1 MPFFERY
8 EVYQFSTEVFV
19 YDENEKEYYG
29 RSALAAMSNST
40 ALLYAYDKITAGI
53 GASEAEISVYN
64 GTNAITQA
72 EIKTVLDAYRR
83 DHTEHFWMGN
93 SYSISYTTATV
104 ISLRPTYIMS
114 GAELE
119 TAKET
124 FDDAVD
130 EMLSGITS
138 VMSEYEREKLLH
150 DRLAAKITY
159 VETSNAH
166 NAYGAI
172 VEGKAVCEGYAEAY
186 QYLLQ
191 CAGL

>member
-1 MPFFERY
+1 
-8 EVYQFSTEVFV
+8 
-19 YDENEKEYYG
+19 
-29 RSALAAMSNST
+29 MSNST